1 MTIVLEISTSQRP
14 CRLEKSSYTY
24 IYELVNVISNGLLL
38 FVLYTANI
46 RYIDTIIIYSIRYN
60 ITNRFVLRLGEN

>member
-14 CRLEKSSYTY
+14 CRLEKSY
-24 IYELVNVISNGLLL
+24 IYELVNVISNTLLL

-60 ITNRFVLRLGEN
+60 ITNRFVLRLGAN